1 MGFSLLTCQHK
12 ISKSLGIPSLFLSIQ
27 NPNVTLLLLQTQSA
41 IHKRQQ
47 HNSTDTRNAFSLHLT
62 LGFQVFHKKL

>member
-47 HNSTDTRNAFSLHLT
+47 QH
-62 LGFQVFHKKL
+62 